1 MKQAYS
7 LFIISLITL
16 ALIFSFNFVV
26 ADKYKDEKNN
36 NGLGNI
42 GLSSSITNGN
52 SSNNDTDSDENNSN
66 NTNSSN
72 GGSSGGGGSNG
83 GGGGGSSGSS
93 GVQNTGTVI
102 CHIPPGNP
110 AAAHTITVGGKAP
123 IAHLAHGYHLGACGG
138 EVLENDDTN
147 QTDVNLTLSIISPQN
162 ITYNM
167 TEILINISSNGDNIW
182 YSLDGGNNIT
192 YNGTIIGNFSEGQH
206 TLNAFANDTD
216 EELSASITFNVN
228 LTISGNETNSTS

>member
-16 ALIFSFNFVV
+16 ALIFTFNFVV

-102 CHIPPGNP
+102 
-110 AAAHTITVGGKAP
+110 
-123 IAHLAHGYHLGACGG
+123 Y
-138 EVLENDDTN
+138 
-147 QTDVNLTLSIISPQN
+147 
-162 ITYNM
+162 
-167 TEILINISSNGDNIW
+167 
-182 YSLDGGNNIT
+182 
-192 YNGTIIGNFSEGQH
+192 
-206 TLNAFANDTD
+206 
-216 EELSASITFNVN
+216 ELKQ
-228 LTISGNETNSTS
+228 